1 MDAPDDASFMT
12 VRPAFDPRRNGGNDS
27 TEVEGLRARLAALT
41 RGQECLDE
49 EWRFGNSPAM
59 QIVKATIDRVASTDV
74 TVLVSGESGVGKEI
88 IPTLLHR
95 RDGPLVK
102 VNCAALPLEL
112 LESELFGYERGA
124 FTGAH
129 RQKTGKF
136 EFANNGTIFLDEIS
150 ELPWPLQAK
159 LLHILQDRSFSR
171 LGSART
177 IRVDV
182 RVVAATN
189 RDLAQLVRQRLFR
202 DDLYYRLNVVT
213 IRVPALRHRREEIPV
228 LVDHFLK
235 KFGQQY
241 GRGHP
246 GVRAETL
253 QHFLQYRWPGNVR
266 ELENTIKRIV
276 VLGTEAWVPEE
287 LRLDSTATLPDGGGQ
302 AVADEPIA
310 GQSLTEIGRRAAAEA
325 ERLAL
330 TRVLEEVNWNR
341 TEAARRLKVNYKTI
355 LTKIEDYRIGRRPRE
370 SRAS

>member
-1 MDAPDDASFMT
+1 MQGGRAQS
-12 VRPAFDPRRNGGNDS
+12 VRGVRNLGGKDVVD
-27 TEVEGLRARLAALT
+27 EVEGLKTQLASLT
-41 RGQECLDE
+41 RGREALEE
-49 EWRFGNSPAM
+49 EWRFANSPAM
-59 QIVKATIDRVASTDV
+59 RVVKATVDRVAPTDV
-74 TVLVSGESGVGKEI
+74 TVLIWGESGVGKEI
-88 IPTLLHR
+88 IPKLLHWKSSR
-95 RDGPLVK
+95 RDEPLVK

-124 FTGAH
+124 FTGAD
-129 RQKTGKF
+129 RLKTGKF
-136 EFANNGTIFLDEIS
+136 EFANKGTIFLDEIG

-159 LLHILQDRSFSR
+159 LLHILQDREFSR

-189 RDLAQLVRQRLFR
+189 KDLAQLVAQRLFR
-202 DDLYYRLNVVT
+202 DDLYYRLNVVN
-213 IRVPALRHRREEIPV
+213 IRVPALRHRREEIPF
-228 LVDHFLK
+228 LVDHFLR

-241 GRGHP
+241 GHGHP
-246 GVRAETL
+246 CVRAETL

-276 VLGTEAWVPEE
+276 VLGTEAWVPQE
-287 LRLDSTATLPDGGGQ
+287 LRLDASAEPPDSGGQ
-302 AVADEPIA
+302 TVEDEPTA

-330 TRVLEEVNWNR
+330 TRVLEEVHWNR
-341 TEAARRLKVNYKTI
+341 MEAARRLKVNYKTI
-355 LTKIEDYRIGRRPRE
+355 LAKIEDYQIGHRRRD